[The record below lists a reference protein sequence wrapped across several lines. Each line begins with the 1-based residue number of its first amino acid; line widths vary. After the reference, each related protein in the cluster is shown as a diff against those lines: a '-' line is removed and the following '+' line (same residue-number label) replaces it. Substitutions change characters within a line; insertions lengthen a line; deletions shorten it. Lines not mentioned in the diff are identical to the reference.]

1 MMVHFDL
8 VSTTTSQRTVYSVC
22 VCVCVCARHK
32 LDSYTRTAEE
42 RRGAQR
48 GIGEEETRGKERG
61 DTSISS
67 DRSSWTPQVGSTK
80 CFW

>member
-1 MMVHFDL
+1 M
-8 VSTTTSQRTVYSVC
+8 C
-22 VCVCVCARHK
+22 VCVRHK
-32 LDSYTRTAEE
+32 LDRFTRTAEE

-48 GIGEEETRGKERG
+48 GGGEEERGDEERSGKERG